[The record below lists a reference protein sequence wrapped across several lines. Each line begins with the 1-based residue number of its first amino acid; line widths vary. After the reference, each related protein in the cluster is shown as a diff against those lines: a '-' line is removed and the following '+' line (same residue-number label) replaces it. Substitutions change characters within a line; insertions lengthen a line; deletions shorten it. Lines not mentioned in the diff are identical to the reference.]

1 MYPPGFAKICSHLF
15 QREQPEIKKVY
26 TASATR
32 LPKMVVSRLISV
44 NILKSDNEL
53 LDLQDDYVEEE

>member
-1 MYPPGFAKICSHLF
+1 
-15 QREQPEIKKVY
+15 
-26 TASATR
+26 
-32 LPKMVVSRLISV
+32 MVVSRLISV